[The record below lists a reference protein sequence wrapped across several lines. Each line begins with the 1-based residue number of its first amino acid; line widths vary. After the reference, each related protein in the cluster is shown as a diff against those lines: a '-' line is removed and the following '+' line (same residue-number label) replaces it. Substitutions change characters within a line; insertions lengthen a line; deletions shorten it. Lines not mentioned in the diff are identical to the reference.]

1 MKSSREAEKL
11 KHLHLFFKLYSTN
24 FWEAVKGSMSKFSII
39 KQPSDFMSPICN
51 NNNNKKHSIVEN
63 KVNFGN

>member
-1 MKSSREAEKL
+1 MKSSREAVKL

-39 KQPSDFMSPICN
+39 KQPSDFMCN
-51 NNNNKKHSIVEN
+51 NNKTKNTQLLKTR
-63 KVNFGN
+63 